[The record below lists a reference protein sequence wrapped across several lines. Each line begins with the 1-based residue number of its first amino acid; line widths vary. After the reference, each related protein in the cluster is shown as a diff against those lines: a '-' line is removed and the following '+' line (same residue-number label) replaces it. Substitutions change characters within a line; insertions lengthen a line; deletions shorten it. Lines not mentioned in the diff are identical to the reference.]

1 MTRGIRTFE
10 SAALLIWVIWVLWGR
25 LGSCRANVGWTNR
38 RHSGVSLQTLSGLGA
53 NMIGCIA
60 R

>member
-1 MTRGIRTFE
+1 VKPGWGEAGIVSGDHGMGKQKTF
-10 SAALLIWVIWVLWGR
+10 
-25 LGSCRANVGWTNR
+25 
-38 RHSGVSLQTLSGLGA
+38 GVSLQTLSGLGA